1 MTDDVT
7 DNVAEHRYELRVGDV
22 VAFLTYSDRRG
33 GARRLVH
40 TEVPPALEGKGIGG
54 RLVKAVLDD
63 AEARGLRIV
72 PLCPFVRS
80 YLARHPEYAKLI
92 SKD

>member
-7 DNVAEHRYELRVGDV
+7 DNVAEHRYEFRVGDD
-22 VAFLTYSDRRG
+22 VAFLTYFDRRG
-33 GARRLVH
+33 GARSLVH
-40 TEVPPALEGKGIGG
+40 TEVPAALEGKGIGG

-63 AEARGLRIV
+63 AEARRLRIV

>member
-7 DNVAEHRYELRVGDV
+7 DDVAKHRYELRVGDD

-33 GARRLVH
+33 GARTLVH
-40 TEVPPALEGKGIGG
+40 TEVPAALAGKGIGG
-54 RLVKAVLDD
+54 RLVRAALAD
-63 AEARGLRIV
+63 AEARGFQIV
-72 PLCPFVRS
+72 PLCPFVQS
-80 YLARHPEYAKLI
+80 YLLRHPESAKLI